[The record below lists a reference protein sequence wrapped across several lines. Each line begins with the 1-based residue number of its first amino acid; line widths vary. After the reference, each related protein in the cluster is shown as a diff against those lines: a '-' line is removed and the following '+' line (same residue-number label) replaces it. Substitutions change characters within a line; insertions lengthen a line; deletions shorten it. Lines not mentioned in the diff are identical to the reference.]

1 MTNSDILEEFEKLST
16 PLIADACIRHNIAI
30 KAAPSGIRPLI
41 PDKPVAGRIL
51 PARHHGS
58 VDVFLEAM
66 RNATPGDVLV
76 IDNDGRADEGC
87 IGDLIALEASACG
100 LAGIIVWGHHRDT
113 AELIRIG
120 FPIFSYGA
128 CPAGPQRLDTRH
140 PEALKSARIGEF
152 SVGNEDIVFA
162 DEDGVLFVSSEHV
175 GEVIST
181 AREIRKTERQQAEA
195 LRSGRK
201 LQEQLRVSEYLM
213 GRSTNPAYTFREHLR
228 KIGGA
233 VEE

>member
-162 DEDGVLFVSSEHV
+162 DEDGVLFVSWVAPPIQRTHFASICERSV
-175 GEVIST
+175 GPLKNEGDGPTPAACKVHSSL
-181 AREIRKTERQQAEA
+181 ARPLSSQPLGAQQ
-195 LRSGRK
+195 
-201 LQEQLRVSEYLM
+201 
-213 GRSTNPAYTFREHLR
+213 
-228 KIGGA
+228 
-233 VEE
+233 